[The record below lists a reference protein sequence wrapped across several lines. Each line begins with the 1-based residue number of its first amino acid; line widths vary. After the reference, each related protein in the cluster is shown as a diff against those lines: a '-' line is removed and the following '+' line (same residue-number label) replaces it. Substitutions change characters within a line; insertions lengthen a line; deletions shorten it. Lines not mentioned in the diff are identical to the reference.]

1 MKAGKLVDVTPEFCG
16 KLLSA
21 GSEDYDRWAEVLT
34 PENLKKLRSAKELGP
49 KADFDLD
56 DVVSALLSRAQQEVL
71 CHRYDQAMA
80 DLNLWPEASRD
91 EMKEEFAAS
100 VKEYSTSVCGAAGR
114 HETGEVVGAFT
125 RPDSRGRL
133 SLHEYSH
140 FPASSFFTSSLTT
153 FPSTRIPAAANLAMA
168 FFITV
173 PMSFIVGEPISAIVV
188 LTPAA
193 ISAALAAFGK

>member
-21 GSEDYDRWAEVLT
+21 GSEDYDRWADVLT

-100 VKEYSTSVCGAAGR
+100 VKEYSPEFAA
-114 HETGEVVGAFT
+114 
-125 RPDSRGRL
+125 RL
-133 SLHEYSH
+133 GGMK
-140 FPASSFFTSSLTT
+140 PA
-153 FPSTRIPAAANLAMA
+153 
-168 FFITV
+168 
-173 PMSFIVGEPISAIVV
+173 
-188 LTPAA
+188 
-193 ISAALAAFGK
+193 K